1 MDKGKEEKGKT
12 GRRTITTNAFPLK
25 NRPYTFAT
33 NPTASAPTAAEMSLW
48 FRKRVPVK
56 WFVTQPM
63 HEIATSMYS
72 SRRRHGA
79 WLRRLRK
86 SEYDGTVRNAVECG
100 NIVRLRF
107 PRPNSECTSTHPTTT
122 TACAATTVHRG
133 HGSSH
138 T

>member
-1 MDKGKEEKGKT
+1 M
-12 GRRTITTNAFPLK
+12 TTNAFPLK

-72 SRRRHGA
+72 SRRCHGA

-86 SEYDGTVRNAVECG
+86 REYDGTVRNAVECG
-100 NIVRLRF
+100 TMVSFRF
-107 PRPNSECTSTHPTTT
+107 PKLNSGRTSTHPTTAT
-122 TACAATTVHRG
+122 VCAATRARPG
-133 HGSSH
+133 HGSSR

>member
-1 MDKGKEEKGKT
+1 
-12 GRRTITTNAFPLK
+12 
-25 NRPYTFAT
+25 
-33 NPTASAPTAAEMSLW
+33 MSLW

-86 SEYDGTVRNAVECG
+86 SEYDGTVRNAVRCK
-100 NIVRLRF
+100 V
-107 PRPNSECTSTHPTTT
+107 P
-122 TACAATTVHRG
+122 
-133 HGSSH
+133 
-138 T
+138 